1 MSILTCCDTLMIG
14 YIPLFIQC
22 DLVPA
27 SATKGWLRTLSKD
40 YPTLAFHASINKSF
54 GKVGGSFHCIM
65 SIVQLYNVRQFS
77 VINKSFGKPFPGMS
91 PFSIAA
97 VCPFEERQTSNICW
111 ICWISQCWEVISYQH
126 ITLQNCNSLPFQAL
140 LD

>member
-54 GKVGGSFHCIM
+54 GKVGGSFLVLCLLCNCTM
-65 SIVQLYNVRQFS
+65 CGSFQLSTSNLENHFQGCLLSVLRQFARLKSDKQAISVGFVGYPNVGKSS
-77 VINKSFGKPFPGMS
+77 VINTLRSKTVILFPFKPF
-91 PFSIAA
+91 
-97 VCPFEERQTSNICW
+97 
-111 ICWISQCWEVISYQH
+111 
-126 ITLQNCNSLPFQAL
+126 
-140 LD
+140 